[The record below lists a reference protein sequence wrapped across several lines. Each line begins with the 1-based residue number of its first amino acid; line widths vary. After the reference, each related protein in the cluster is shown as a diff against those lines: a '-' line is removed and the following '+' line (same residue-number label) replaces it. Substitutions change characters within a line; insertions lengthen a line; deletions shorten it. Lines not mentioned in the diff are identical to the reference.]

1 MQIWL
6 TNINNNNN
14 NRYRCLQN
22 EWYEIDFF
30 VYVNNVSIY
39 SLYFFPGLQAFIYL
53 NIYMMI
59 YNNVVSKV

>member
-14 NRYRCLQN
+14 RYRRLQN

-39 SLYFFPGLQAFIYL
+39 SLYFFPGLQALVQAFIFKY
-53 NIYMMI
+53 IYDDI
-59 YNNVVSKV
+59 